1 MFVVDAEVMDDVG
14 EALPEAGLEI
24 DEALMAFEPEAVLV
38 DAAREEE
45 GRDEEVLATLLLELI
60 EELRLVLDDE
70 VVAASEVVL
79 EVLRLAAAFLV
90 EARQGVFGSLEGFGL
105 WFKVTLKAALE
116 DLESPAVGFGL
127 ELLLPAIA
135 SRASRGS
142 EDSSSTIVS

>member
-1 MFVVDAEVMDDVG
+1 MDWAEETLADARLETDEV
-14 EALPEAGLEI
+14 LT
-24 DEALMAFEPEAVLV
+24 AFEVEAVLV
-38 DAAREEE
+38 DTAREED

-60 EELRLVLDDE
+60 EELRLVLDDD
-70 VVAASEVVL
+70 VVATKEVVL
-79 EVLRLAAAFLV
+79 EVVTLAAAFFV

-116 DLESPAVGFGL
+116 DLESPAVGFGF

-142 EDSSSTIVS
+142 EDSSPTIVS